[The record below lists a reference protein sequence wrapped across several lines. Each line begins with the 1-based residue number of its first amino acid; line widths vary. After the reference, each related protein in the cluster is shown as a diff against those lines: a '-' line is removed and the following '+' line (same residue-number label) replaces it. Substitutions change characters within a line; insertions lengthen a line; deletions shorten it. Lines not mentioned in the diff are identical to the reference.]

1 VGSSTL
7 TVPLRP
13 IPKSAVWKALLIAVL
28 VPLVLLPPAVAIQH
42 GAYNSFAD
50 NALTGFGMWGT
61 FFLHMCTR
69 PSRKER
75 LITVVLAVAMR
86 VAYDLA
92 FGEQTY
98 PGWLFITMGTFLGLA
113 SLLVI
118 LVRSLEASSERRA
131 IYRRTVGVLALL
143 TYIGY
148 CLGFYLALAEFLLP
162 RKFDYFLYNFDGS
175 LGFQPSF
182 LAGRLLASSRP
193 LYWLE
198 WTVYTCFGFWFSVV
212 YAMHANSQA
221 KFRVKVVKMLV
232 VNAIIGFSLYFF
244 CPAMGPKYA
253 FPSFPYFAPSVYSA
267 TMLFKGAPNAIP
279 SLHFGGALLIF
290 WFCRPWKWLYR
301 FMGVY
306 VALTALATLG
316 LGEHYLIDL
325 VVAVPYA
332 LAIMAFCS
340 DVPER
345 KLPMAFGAAMVFFW
359 LIALRSISFHPV
371 VAFSLVLA
379 TVTISLLLQRR
390 LAARVW
396 TAIE

>member
-1 VGSSTL
+1 MGSSTL
-7 TVPLRP
+7 TVPSRP
-13 IPKSAVWKALLIAVL
+13 ISKSAIWKALLTAVL
-28 VPLVLLPPAVAIQH
+28 LPLVLLPPVIAVRH
-42 GAYNSFAD
+42 GSYDSFSD
-50 NALTGFGMWGT
+50 NAVTGFAMWGA
-61 FFLHMCTR
+61 FFVHMWTR
-69 PSRKER
+69 PGRKEQ

-86 VAYDLA
+86 VAYDLTL
-92 FGEQTY
+92 GERIY
-98 PGWLFITMGTFLGLA
+98 PGSLFITMGTFLGFA

-118 LVRSLEASSERRA
+118 VARSLQASDERCA
-131 IYRRTVGVLALL
+131 FYRRTAGALALL
-143 TYIGY
+143 TYIG
-148 CLGFYLALAEFLLP
+148 CCSAFYLAFAEFLLP

-193 LYWLE
+193 LYWLA
-198 WTVYTCFGFWFSVV
+198 WTVYTSVGFWFAVL
-212 YAMHANSQA
+212 YAMHAGSPA
-221 KFRVKVVKMLV
+221 KFRVKVAKMLV
-232 VNAIIGFSLYFF
+232 VNAVIGFSLYFF
-244 CPAMGPKYA
+244 CPAMGPKYG
-253 FPSFPYFAPSVYSA
+253 FPSFPYFAPNVYSA
-267 TMLFKGAPNAIP
+267 TVLFKGAPNAIP
-279 SLHFGGALLIF
+279 SLHFGSALLIF
-290 WFCRPWKWLYR
+290 WSCRPWKWLYR
-301 FMGVY
+301 FLGVY

-359 LIALRSISFHPV
+359 LIALRSISFHPA

-379 TVTISLLLQRR
+379 TVALSAVLQRR
-390 LAARVW
+390 LAERIW

>member
-1 VGSSTL
+1 MGTSTL

-13 IPKSAVWKALLIAVL
+13 IPKSGVWKAFLIAIL
-28 VPLVLLPPAVAIQH
+28 VPLVFLPPAIAIHH
-42 GAYNSFAD
+42 GANDSFAD
-50 NALTGFGMWGT
+50 SALTGFGLWGT
-61 FFLHMCTR
+61 FFIHMWTR
-69 PSRKER
+69 PGRKER
-75 LITVVLAVAMR
+75 LITVVLAGAMR

-92 FGEQTY
+92 IGERTY
-98 PGWLFITMGTFLGLA
+98 PGSLFITMGTFLGLA

-118 LVRSLEASSERRA
+118 AVRSLEASCARRA
-131 IYRRTVGVLALL
+131 INRHTLGVLALL

-148 CLGFYLALAEFLLP
+148 CLGFYLALAEFLRP
-162 RKFDYFLYNFDGS
+162 QKFDYFLYNFDGS

-182 LAGRLLASSRP
+182 LAGRLLAHSRP

-212 YAMHANSQA
+212 YAMHANSRT

-232 VNAIIGFSLYFF
+232 VNAVVGFSLYFF
-244 CPAMGPKYA
+244 CPAMGPKYV
-253 FPSFPYFAPSVYSA
+253 FPSFPYFAPNVYSA
-267 TMLFKGAPNAIP
+267 TVLFKGAPNAIP

-301 FMGVY
+301 FLGVY
-306 VALTALATLG
+306 LALTALATLG

-332 LAIMAFCS
+332 LAIMAFSS

-379 TVTISLLLQRR
+379 TVTLSVLLQRR